1 MVKVRRGPQVGE
13 VPVHAIVT
21 DGEDLQRFSLL
32 IHGLRHLHNVWQIR
46 VQHHFLVLL
55 VETELEGSNLGAE
68 GGVEIARV
76 VEVLGFNLSTHQN
89 PVEINAV
96 EHVGDLFV
104 AFHGDGEVLFFV
116 GLADLEPVRVGRD
129 FAAQVNL
136 RGLVDLVADE
146 AVKLVDDHGE
156 LGREA
161 IEEASD
167 AGEEELMDFVWKEVL
182 DY

>member
-1 MVKVRRGPQVGE
+1 MVKVRGGPQVGE
-13 VPVHAIVT
+13 VPVHALVA
-21 DGEDLQRFSLL
+21 DGEDLQHFFLL
-32 IHGLRHLHNVWQIR
+32 IHRLRLLHNVRQIR

-55 VETELEGSNLGAE
+55 VEAELERSNLGAE
-68 GGVEIARV
+68 GGVEIAWV

-96 EHVGDLFV
+96 EDVGDLFV
-104 AFHGDGEVLFFV
+104 AFHGDGEVVFFV
-116 GLADLEPVRVGRD
+116 GLADLQPVRVGRD

-136 RGLVDLVADE
+136 RRLVDLVADE
-146 AVKLVDDHGE
+146 AVKLVNDHGE

-167 AGEEELMDFVWKEVL
+167 AGEEVVVDFVWKEVL